1 MPEHKY
7 VIAGMS
13 DNARDKPIPPAP
25 QIEVIGGVTY
35 LGGTVW
41 PFSETRPLQIGY
53 VGHKNSD
60 TLIMTA
66 ICEGYN
72 ALNGY
77 ARVPL
82 EGHPWPGLYSNYDDL
97 PVVVHGGLTYGPEDR
112 SEPLEWELE
121 GKSGK
126 FPGRP
131 GRSWTDI
138 GGWIGF
144 DTAHAFDHWSDE
156 AIFEAF
162 ASTGK
167 TPSERFV
174 RNRKVMSEIE
184 GNYSRPM
191 SEMDLEWTLD
201 MLSRETDL
209 LAKQVLVAQME
220 AE

>member
-1 MPEHKY
+1 MSEHKY
-7 VIAGMS
+7 VLAGVS
-13 DNARDKPIPPAP
+13 KNALDKPIPATP

-41 PFSETRPLQIGY
+41 PFGDARPLQIGY
-53 VGHKNSD
+53 VGHKKTD
-60 TLIMTA
+60 VLIMTA

-82 EGHPWPGLYSNYDDL
+82 EGHPWPGLYSDYDDL
-97 PVVVHGGLTYGPEDR
+97 PVSIHGGLTYGPESYKDYT
-112 SEPLEWELE
+112 ELDL
-121 GKSGK
+121 
-126 FPGRP
+126 PPR
-131 GRSWTDI
+131 RARTWTEL

-167 TPSERFV
+167 NPSDRFV
-174 RNRKVMSEIE
+174 RSRRVLSEIE
-184 GNYSRPM
+184 SDFPPRPA
-191 SEMDLEWTLD
+191 SNMDIMWTLER
-201 MLSRETDL
+201 LIRETDL
-209 LAKQVLVAQME
+209 LAKQVLVAQMD